1 MVKKSAKNLVPRPA
15 KGEARSTEVERPPVV
30 VIMGHVDH
38 GKTSL
43 LDYIRKAKVA
53 AREAGGITQH
63 VGAYEITHTNS
74 APPPKGSGNA
84 NAPIRMERKITFLD
98 TPGHEAFSV
107 MRERGAKAAD
117 IAVLVIAAEEGLKP
131 QTKEALAFIQ
141 KAGIPF
147 LIALNKTDLQQANQD
162 KVKQQLSE
170 LEIYVE
176 DWGGKIPCLPISAK
190 TGAGINELLEMIL
203 LMAEMEELKANPE
216 AEPKG
221 VVIESSL
228 DPKTGFT
235 ATTLILNGTLT
246 VGQTIYTQTTE
257 AKVKSLKNFL
267 GERVKSL
274 SFSSPAV
281 VVGWNKQPKVGE
293 TFSTQPFDQ
302 AQGKSEANAPQETTQ
317 EEIAP
322 PEAPVGPPAGGEKS
336 FSLVLKADVAGSLEA
351 LEAIIK
357 QLFDELKV
365 KAVVQDKTDGPVSL
379 SDIKTAEQTSSII
392 VNFRSK
398 MTSEVRHYIRDRE
411 IKIFESNII
420 YELREKLKSY
430 LRELLKPDVEKLTGK
445 LEILEIF
452 SEKDKKNHQV
462 VGGRLLEGRVRKNQK
477 FNVKRTAIPEGDEP
491 RPITE
496 RELVGEGKVLSIK
509 KGKQEME
516 SAEAINEIGLQIET
530 LSAVNKGDFFE
541 FRVQ

>member
-1 MVKKSAKNLVPRPA
+1 MTKSSAKNLVP
-15 KGEARSTEVERPPVV
+15 RPPVV

-53 AREAGGITQH
+53 ARESGGITQH
-63 VGAYEITHTNS
+63 VGAYEIVIDN
-74 APPPKGSGNA
+74 PPSHKATDGQ
-84 NAPIRMERKITFLD
+84 RKITFLD
-98 TPGHEAFSV
+98 TPGHEAFSL

-131 QTKEALAFIQ
+131 QTKEALIFIQ
-141 KAGIPF
+141 EAGIPF
-147 LIALNKTDLQQANQD
+147 VIALNKTDLQQANQD

-176 DWGGKIPCLPISAK
+176 EWGGKIPCLPISAK
-190 TGAGINELLEMIL
+190 TGTGINELLEMIL
-203 LMAEMEELKANPE
+203 LMAEMEELKANSK

-228 DPKTGFT
+228 DPKIGFT
-235 ATTLILNGTLT
+235 ATTLVLDGTLA

-257 AKVKSLKNFL
+257 AKVKSLENFL

-281 VVGWNKQPKVGE
+281 IVGWDKQPKVGE
-293 TFSTQPFDQ
+293 TFSTQPFDH
-302 AQGKSEANAPQETTQ
+302 AQNKPEANASQETTK
-317 EEIAP
+317 EDDAP
-322 PEAPVGPPAGGEKS
+322 PEAASYAEVATKAELAQEGKT

-351 LEAIIK
+351 LEAIIE
-357 QLFDELKV
+357 QLFDEMKV

-398 MTSEVRHYIRDRE
+398 MTSEVRHYIRDRK

-430 LRELLKPDVEKLTGK
+430 LQELLKPDVEKLTGK

-462 VGGRLLEGRVRKNQK
+462 VGGRLFEGKVRKNQK
-477 FNVKRTAIPEGDEP
+477 FNVKRTAVPEGDES
-491 RPITE
+491 RPIIE
-496 RELVGEGKVLSIK
+496 REVVGEGQAQLGEGKVLSIK

-516 SAEAINEIGLQIET
+516 SAEAVNEIGLQIET
-530 LSAVNKGDFFE
+530 LSEVNKGDLFE

>member
-1 MVKKSAKNLVPRPA
+1 MPKNSAKNLVL
-15 KGEARSTEVERPPVV
+15 RPPVV

-63 VGAYEITHTNS
+63 VGAYEIKHNN
-74 APPPKGSGNA
+74 KL
-84 NAPIRMERKITFLD
+84 ITFLD
-98 TPGHEAFSV
+98 TPGHEAFSL

-131 QTKEALAFIQ
+131 QTKEALSFIQ
-141 KAGIPF
+141 KASIPF
-147 LIALNKTDLQQANQD
+147 VIALNKTDLPQANPD

-170 LEIYVE
+170 LEVYVE
-176 DWGGKIPCLPISAK
+176 EWGGKIPCLAISAK
-190 TGAGINELLEMIL
+190 TGAGVNELLEMIL

-228 DPKTGFT
+228 DPQIGFT
-235 ATTLILNGTLT
+235 ATTLVLDGTLAL
-246 VGQTIYTQTTE
+246 GQTIYTQTAE
-257 AKVKSLKNFL
+257 AKIKSLENFL

-293 TFSTQPFDQ
+293 IFSTQPFNY
-302 AQGKSEANAPQETTQ
+302 AQDKPEAIAPQETTK
-317 EEIAP
+317 EEGVP
-322 PEAPVGPPAGGEKS
+322 SEAPTSPPAGEEKT

-351 LEAIIK
+351 LEAVIQ
-357 QLFDELKV
+357 QLFSEMKV
-365 KAVVQDKTDGPVSL
+365 KAVIHDKSDGPVSL
-379 SDIKTAEQTSSII
+379 ADIKTAKQTSSTII
-392 VNFRSK
+392 NFRSK
-398 MTSEVRHYIRDRE
+398 MTSEVRNYIRDRE

-420 YELREKLKSY
+420 YELREKLRDY
-430 LRELLKPDVEKLTGK
+430 LQELLKPDVEKLTGK

-452 SEKDKKNHQV
+452 SEKDKKNRQV
-462 VGGRLLEGRVRKNQK
+462 VGGRLFEGRVRKNQK
-477 FNVKRTAIPEGDEP
+477 FNIKKGAAPEGT
-491 RPITE
+491 TE
-496 RELVGEGKVLSIK
+496 REVVDEGKVLSIK

-516 SAEAINEIGLQIET
+516 SAEAVNEIGLQIET
-530 LSAVNKGDFFE
+530 LADVSKGDFFE